1 MIFDVVVIGAGL
13 SGSFLA
19 SKLKNQGK
27 TVLILEKSRGVGGRC
42 STKPILTDIV
52 DYGCQYFSPK
62 SETAKNI
69 SSNLVDKNIL
79 EIVQIRK
86 NKNVL
91 ISPLG
96 MNRVPQYFARNVPV
110 LTNTKVDSINRKK
123 NTWLI
128 QTDSMNFKSKIVVSS
143 IPTNQNMEL
152 FSKSEF
158 DVEKNI
164 FPQVNYHSFFT
175 ITCIDELIQNT
186 VLSPTNSD
194 FSWICNNTLKGI
206 RNKKQV
212 YTINT
217 SNLFTNQLLSF
228 DKKNI
233 EIKIKK
239 RLQLIGIN
247 NPQKFSFH
255 FWKYAYSDIGSN
267 KQGYWNSNIGLGLC
281 GDGFGLGKIDGALTS
296 ADFLSKQ
303 II

>member
-19 SKLKNQGK
+19 SKLKDQGK
-27 TVLILEKSRGVGGRC
+27 TVLVLEKSRGIGGRC
-42 STKPILTDIV
+42 SAKPILTDIV

-69 SSNLVDKNIL
+69 SSNLVDENIL

-128 QTDSMNFKSKIVVSS
+128 QTDSMNFKSKIIVSS

-158 DVEKNI
+158 IVEKNI

-175 ITCIDELIQNT
+175 ITCIDELIQI
-186 VLSPTNSD
+186 LYYLQL
-194 FSWICNNTLKGI
+194 TLIFLGFVITHSKEFVIKNRSI
-206 RNKKQV
+206 RSTHLI
-212 YTINT
+212 YLPINY
-217 SNLFTNQLLSF
+217 SAL
-228 DKKNI
+228 
-233 EIKIKK
+233 IKK
-239 RLQLIGIN
+239 I
-247 NPQKFSFH
+247 
-255 FWKYAYSDIGSN
+255 
-267 KQGYWNSNIGLGLC
+267 
-281 GDGFGLGKIDGALTS
+281 
-296 ADFLSKQ
+296 
-303 II
+303 